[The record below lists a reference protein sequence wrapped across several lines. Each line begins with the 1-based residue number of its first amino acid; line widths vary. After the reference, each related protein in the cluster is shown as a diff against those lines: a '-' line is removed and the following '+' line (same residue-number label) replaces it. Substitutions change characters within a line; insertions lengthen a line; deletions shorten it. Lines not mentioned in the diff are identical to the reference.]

1 MSTQI
6 SNNRKSSTNDQSP
19 AINEERDFELEN
31 VVGNL
36 MIAQYQVDRL
46 RSRLSERIA
55 GYGSGE
61 NKKASADVFKHN
73 EKWYKVTIKV
83 DEMTA
88 DYREA
93 R

>member
-1 MSTQI
+1 LRTQI
-6 SNNRKSSTNDQSP
+6 SNNRKSSNNDQSP

-61 NKKASADVFKHN
+61 NKKASAHVFKHN

-83 DEMTA
+83 DEMAA
-88 DYREA
+88 DYHEA